1 MKWLS
6 WRFFALPCAAQIP
19 QMSFTDIENSF
30 NRDLRGEGAACEQ
43 PTRGALTSV
52 VGVPPPNL
60 ECSERL
66 LSAETAKPHEPVLSG
81 TSVSVEQLRHKAPKE
96 ARRAFERG
104 GKFDRSG
111 DHRRAASEYEKAII
125 RDPEF
130 ADAHNQLGVEYAELG
145 RNGDAGMEIRRSL
158 ALDPGSW
165 SAHYNLALVLF
176 QAQDIVGAEKSARQ
190 ALDLSRSNAKVHLFL
205 GLLLVYRMEKSD
217 GIQHLQYAART
228 MPIAKRILEELPM
241 N

>member
-6 WRFFALPCAAQIP
+6 GIFFVLPCAAQIP
-19 QMSFTDIENSF
+19 QMSITDIENSL
-30 NRDLRGEGAACEQ
+30 NRNLRGEGAACEQ
-43 PTRGALTSV
+43 PTRGASTSV
-52 VGVPPPNL
+52 VGLPPHNL
-60 ECSERL
+60 ECSEQL
-66 LSAETAKPHEPVLSG
+66 FSAGTAKPHEPVLSG
-81 TSVSVEQLRHKAPKE
+81 HSVSVEQLRHNPPKE

-104 GKFDRSG
+104 VKFERSG
-111 DHRRAASEYEKAII
+111 DHRRATAEYEKAIM

-145 RNGDAGMEIRRSL
+145 RSGDAGTELRRSL

-165 SAHYNLALVLF
+165 SAHYNLALVQF
-176 QAQDIVGAEKSARQ
+176 QTEDIVGAEKSARQ

-228 MPIAKRILEELPM
+228 MPIARRILEELPM